1 MLGRQVECL
10 DGETEIVPLSY
21 HLGHDIQIQFGREEF
36 CLLTGLRFVVD
47 YSDVYEEG
55 LIPFRR
61 RVFDSTKDGK
71 PITGEMLEAKINY
84 LLVTASANCSYLLL
98 LLLLLL
104 RVAKHNHNVPDWILR
119 NVNLK
124 HWQPLYAT
132 EPEEDDDDHNSYS
145 SKGCRPTLRLTPNDY
160 EARSDWWVSSRGYFD
175 RDIREPVRISHPVNQ
190 HSEDDVLI
198 ELYRH
203 LEEQD
208 RVLKELLQKDAAR
221 EQMYNKMN
229 KFMEELQVGRMPQA
243 KKGPIIIGQHYGLSD
258 LSGFQNTQGFPL
270 GGPTFP
276 TQASTSFFEGAQATP
291 SYDHHT
297 SSRYPYSHP
306 ATPNCRNKGRN
317 ANVAP
322 FKLGNAFV
330 DDNEVDDEVLI
341 TGVRDTDD
349 YIVYENVDPSKMYM
363 PINAG
368 GDHWVTG
375 AINLPN
381 SRFYVFDSLHSEVR
395 MSTLYDHIR
404 N

>member
-1 MLGRQVECL
+1 MLGCQVECL

-36 CLLTGLRFVVD
+36 CLLTGLRFGVD
-47 YSDVYEEG
+47 YSDVYEDS
-55 LIPFRR
+55 LIPYRR
-61 RVFDSTKDGK
+61 RVCYSTKDGK
-71 PITGEMLEAKINY
+71 PKGFYRINDHDAVSLYCIAILQLVLLGFEARHRLCLSTSVLERLGATSDKRY
-84 LLVTASANCSYLLL
+84 WLPLLL
-98 LLLLLL
+98 TAPTYCSCYCYCLLLLL

-119 NVNLK
+119 NVNVK

-145 SKGCRPTLRLTPNDY
+145 SMVFTWAFK
-160 EARSDWWVSSRGYFD
+160 
-175 RDIREPVRISHPVNQ
+175 
-190 HSEDDVLI
+190 
-198 ELYRH
+198 
-203 LEEQD
+203 EQD

-221 EQMYNKMN
+221 EQMYHKMN

-243 KKGPIIIGQHYGLSD
+243 KKGPVIIGQHYGLSD
-258 LSGFQNTQGFPL
+258 LRGFQNTQG
-270 GGPTFP
+270 GPTFS

-306 ATPNCRNKGRN
+306 ATPNWNKGRN

-330 DDNEVDDEVLI
+330 DDNEVDGEVII

>member
-71 PITGEMLEAKINY
+71 PITGFEARHRLCLSTSVLERLGATSGMSTYSKIN
-84 LLVTASANCSYLLL
+84 
-98 LLLLLL
+98 
-104 RVAKHNHNVPDWILR
+104 PD
-119 NVNLK
+119 
-124 HWQPLYAT
+124 
-132 EPEEDDDDHNSYS
+132 
-145 SKGCRPTLRLTPNDY
+145 DY

-175 RDIREPVRISHPVNQ
+175 GDIREPARISYPVNQ

-221 EQMYNKMN
+221 EQMDNKMN

-243 KKGPIIIGQHYGLSD
+243 KKGPIIISQHYGLSD
-258 LSGFQNTQGFPL
+258 LSGFQNTQ

-297 SSRYPYSHP
+297 SSRYPYSHS
-306 ATPNCRNKGRN
+306 ATPNWNKGRN

-330 DDNEVDDEVLI
+330 DGNEVDDEVLI

-349 YIVYENVDPSKMYM
+349 YIVYENVDPSKVYM
-363 PINAG
+363 PINAR

-381 SRFYVFDSLHSEVR
+381 SRFYVFDSLHSELCAGEEPRVYGERQEFWNNVR
-395 MSTLYDHIR
+395 YQMLYMFYNCRCEDIG
-404 N
+404 NCGYD